1 MASSKP
7 KSKAKTTSKIKKA
20 VTDTKTVRVRKS
32 KSASSLPDEHD
43 VRLKAQ
49 EIYNDRIFRG
59 EHGSAEEDW
68 LKAERLLK
76 G

>member
-7 KSKAKTTSKIKKA
+7 KSKAKTTSKNKKA

-32 KSASSLPDEHD
+32 KSTSSLPGENDI
-43 VRLKAQ
+43 RLKAQ
-49 EIYNDRIFRG
+49 ELYNDRIFRG

-68 LKAERLLK
+68 LNAERLLK